1 MCIKIGINIRQIIG
15 NSLKLFKFLTF
26 SFFKSSGALLTFG
39 YIFLS
44 TKVLSPTEYGILA
57 LLITLIN
64 LGGGVL
70 SFGIPA
76 YLFEI
81 MSSKKHLKKFN
92 EKIKLIFI
100 IILSISFFFL
110 LITNYYS
117 NFISIW
123 FFKNNE
129 YNFAINLLGSLF
141 FFAILNRIFSSY
153 FITTKKYYVSTIGD
167 NFLFPFFILIFLLF
181 SFVLKDINFNTFIK
195 FVLFLIP
202 IISLYYLFF
211 IKINF
216 TFLNIKTSFKKY
228 KEFLKPCFDLTL
240 VSISGII
247 LISSDIIIL
256 GILSEPTSVS
266 NYHIATKVSSV
277 IALILASSMSF
288 YYGKSLKLFK
298 ENDFDALRKQVYKVN
313 LHSLLISLAFLIF
326 ILLTYNQIIKY
337 FFYDVDII
345 ILKKLIFILCFGQ
358 FVNVIFGYQG
368 SLLIIISKYRRVVS
382 NIFLFTVLFNILT
395 SIYAFYLFGTLGIA
409 IATMLSII
417 LRELLISYFFK
428 RHYGFYPL
436 SYIKSIFIS

>member
-1 MCIKIGINIRQIIG
+1 M
-15 NSLKLFKFLTF
+15 KLFKFLAF
-26 SFFKSSGALLTFG
+26 SFFKSSGALLTFS

-64 LGGGVL
+64 LGGAVL

-100 IILSISFFFL
+100 IIFSISFFFL
-110 LITNYYS
+110 LIANYYS

-129 YNFAINLLGSLF
+129 YSFAINLLGLLI

-153 FITTKKYYVSTIGD
+153 FIATKKYYVSTIGD
-167 NFLFPFFILIFLLF
+167 NFLFPFFILIFLLI
-181 SFVLKDINFNTFIK
+181 SFILKDINFSIFIK
-195 FVLFLIP
+195 YILFLMP

-216 TFLNIKTSFKKY
+216 TFLNIKTTLKKY
-228 KEFLKPCFDLTL
+228 KEFLKPCFDLTI

-256 GILSEPTSVS
+256 GILSEPALVS

-288 YYGKSLKLFK
+288 YYGKSLSFVK
-298 ENDFDALRKQVYKVN
+298 ENKISKLSKQFNQVN
-313 LHSLLISLAFLIF
+313 FYSFVTSLILLIIITLSFN
-326 ILLTYNQIIKY
+326 LLIKY
-337 FFYDVDII
+337 FFYNANLDI
-345 ILKKLIFILCFGQ
+345 LQKLIFVLCFGQ
-358 FVNVIFGYQG
+358 FINVIFGYQG
-368 SLLIIISKYRRVVS
+368 SLLIIVPKYRRVIGL
-382 NIFLFTVLFNILT
+382 IFILTVIFNIIT
-395 SIYAFYLFGTLGIA
+395 SIFAFYIFGILGVA
-409 IATMLSII
+409 LVTMTSII
-417 LRELLISYFFK
+417 LREFSISYFFNK
-428 RHYGFYPL
+428 HYNFYPL
-436 SYIKSIFIS
+436 GYMNKIFFYGKSFTLK

>member
-1 MCIKIGINIRQIIG
+1 
-15 NSLKLFKFLTF
+15 
-26 SFFKSSGALLTFG
+26 
-39 YIFLS
+39 
-44 TKVLSPTEYGILA
+44 
-57 LLITLIN
+57 
-64 LGGGVL
+64 
-70 SFGIPA
+70 
-76 YLFEI
+76 
-81 MSSKKHLKKFN
+81 
-92 EKIKLIFI
+92 I
-100 IILSISFFFL
+100 IILPISFFFL

-129 YNFAINLLGSLF
+129 YNFVINLLGSLF

-368 SLLIIISKYRRVVS
+368 SLLIIISKYRRV
-382 NIFLFTVLFNILT
+382 
-395 SIYAFYLFGTLGIA
+395 
-409 IATMLSII
+409 
-417 LRELLISYFFK
+417 
-428 RHYGFYPL
+428 
-436 SYIKSIFIS
+436 

>member
-1 MCIKIGINIRQIIG
+1 
-15 NSLKLFKFLTF
+15 LKLFKFLTF

-64 LGGGVL
+64 LGGAVL

-92 EKIKLIFI
+92 EKIKIIFI
-100 IILSISFFFL
+100 IILPISFFFL

-129 YNFAINLLGSLF
+129 YNFVINLLGSLF

-153 FITTKKYYVSTIGD
+153 FIATKKYYVSTIGD
-167 NFLFPFFILIFLLF
+167 NFLFPFFILIFLLI
-181 SFVLKDINFNTFIK
+181 SFVLKDINFSTFIK

-216 TFLNIKTSFKKY
+216 TFLNIKTSLKKY
-228 KEFLKPCFDLTL
+228 KEFLKPCFDLTI

-277 IALILASSMSF
+277 ITLILASSMSF

-298 ENDFDALRKQVYKVN
+298 ENNFDALRKQVYKVN
-313 LHSLLISLAFLIF
+313 LHSLLISLTFLIF
-326 ILLTYNQIIKY
+326 ILLTYNQIIKF
-337 FFYDVDII
+337 FFYDVDMI

-409 IATMLSII
+409 IATMLSIV
-417 LRELLISYFFK
+417 LRELLISYFFTK
-428 RHYGFYPL
+428 HYGFHPL

>member
-1 MCIKIGINIRQIIG
+1 
-15 NSLKLFKFLTF
+15 LKLFKFLAF
-26 SFFKSSGALLTFG
+26 SFFKSSGALLTFS

-64 LGGGVL
+64 LGGAVL

-100 IILSISFFFL
+100 IIFSISFFFL
-110 LITNYYS
+110 LIANYYS

-129 YNFAINLLGSLF
+129 YSFAINLLGLLI

-153 FITTKKYYVSTIGD
+153 FIATKKYYVSTIGD
-167 NFLFPFFILIFLLF
+167 NFLFPFFILIFLLI
-181 SFVLKDINFNTFIK
+181 SFILKDINFSIFIK
-195 FVLFLIP
+195 YILFLMP

-216 TFLNIKTSFKKY
+216 TFLNIKTTLKKY
-228 KEFLKPCFDLTL
+228 KEFLKPCFDLTI

-298 ENDFDALRKQVYKVN
+298 ENNIKALRKQISKINYY
-313 LHSLLISLAFLIF
+313 SLLIGLFSLIF
-326 ILLTYNQIIKY
+326 IALTYNQIVTY
-337 FFYDVDII
+337 FFYNINI
-345 ILKKLIFILCFGQ
+345 LILKKLIFILCFGQ

-368 SLLIIISKYRRVVS
+368 SLLIIIPRYRKIVS
-382 NIFLFTVLFNILT
+382 YIFLFTVLFNILT
-395 SIYAFYLFGTLGIA
+395 SIYAFYLFGALGIA
-409 IATMLSII
+409 VATMLSII
-417 LRELLISYFFK
+417 LRELLISYFFTK
-428 RHYGFYPL
+428 HYGFHPL

>member
-1 MCIKIGINIRQIIG
+1 M
-15 NSLKLFKFLTF
+15 KLFKFLTF

-64 LGGGVL
+64 LGGAVL

-92 EKIKLIFI
+92 EKIKIIFI
-100 IILSISFFFL
+100 IILPISFFFL

-129 YNFAINLLGSLF
+129 YNFVINLLGSLF

-153 FITTKKYYVSTIGD
+153 FIATKKYYVSTIGD
-167 NFLFPFFILIFLLF
+167 NFLFPFFILIFLLI
-181 SFVLKDINFNTFIK
+181 SFVLKDINFSTFIK

-216 TFLNIKTSFKKY
+216 TFLNIKTSLKKY
-228 KEFLKPCFDLTL
+228 KEFLKPCFDLTI

-277 IALILASSMSF
+277 ITLILASSMSF

-298 ENDFDALRKQVYKVN
+298 ENNFDALRKQVYKVN
-313 LHSLLISLAFLIF
+313 LHSLLISLTFLIF
-326 ILLTYNQIIKY
+326 ILLTYNQIIKF
-337 FFYDVDII
+337 FFYDVDMI

-409 IATMLSII
+409 IATMLSIV
-417 LRELLISYFFK
+417 LGELLISYFFTK
-428 RHYGFYPL
+428 HYGFHPL

>member
-1 MCIKIGINIRQIIG
+1 M
-15 NSLKLFKFLTF
+15 KLFKFLTF

-64 LGGGVL
+64 LGGAVL

-92 EKIKLIFI
+92 EKIKIIFI
-100 IILSISFFFL
+100 IILPISFFFL

-129 YNFAINLLGSLF
+129 YNFVINLLGSLF

-153 FITTKKYYVSTIGD
+153 FIATKKYYVSTIGD
-167 NFLFPFFILIFLLF
+167 NFLFPFFILIFLLI
-181 SFVLKDINFNTFIK
+181 SFVLKDINFSTFIK

-216 TFLNIKTSFKKY
+216 TFLNIKTSLKKY
-228 KEFLKPCFDLTL
+228 KEFLKPCFDLTI

-277 IALILASSMSF
+277 ITLILASSMSF

-298 ENDFDALRKQVYKVN
+298 ENNFDALRKQVYKVN
-313 LHSLLISLAFLIF
+313 LHSLLISLTFLIF
-326 ILLTYNQIIKY
+326 ILLTYNQIIKF
-337 FFYDVDII
+337 FFYDVDMI

-409 IATMLSII
+409 IATMLSIV
-417 LRELLISYFFK
+417 LRELLISYFFTK
-428 RHYGFYPL
+428 HYGFHPL